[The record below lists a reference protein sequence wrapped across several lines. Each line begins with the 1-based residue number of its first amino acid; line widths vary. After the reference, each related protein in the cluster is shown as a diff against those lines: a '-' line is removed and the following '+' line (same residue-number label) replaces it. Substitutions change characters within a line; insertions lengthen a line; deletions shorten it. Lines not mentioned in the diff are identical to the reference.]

1 MNKNE
6 KTADVAEELDNAPPG
21 ADEEAAET
29 AETSAEEA
37 NESEGGKEAAAEE
50 SPAEGENEGSE
61 DGEEF
66 ADDDYDEY
74 DGFYRDASD
83 FEDVADDTADE
94 DEDEE
99 SDEDTDEPDD
109 ESGDTPSDP
118 EDEDEDEGEN
128 EVSEE
133 GEEEEPAEE
142 PEAEETPA
150 EGGEASYSSWEAEDR
165 AAIIKAH
172 PELEKLLKDKP
183 LGEILDDVDLFVYMR
198 GSPAARAKY
207 SAADAF
213 EKAAAKFLAKR
224 AAAPRAKADSKAHL
238 TAGKGKAAAAP
249 RTMDPETRRM
259 FRDMFPDL
267 TPAQREELYRKVT

>member
-1 MNKNE
+1 MNENE

-37 NESEGGKEAAAEE
+37 KGNEGGEETAEEE
-50 SPAEGENEGSE
+50 SPAEGEN
-61 DGEEF
+61 DGEED
-66 ADDDYDEY
+66 AADDYDEY

-83 FEDVADDTADE
+83 FEEADDDTADD

-99 SDEDTDEPDD
+99 PDEDTDEPDD

-118 EDEDEDEGEN
+118 ESEDEDEGEN

-133 GEEEEPAEE
+133 GEEEEPSEE

-213 EKAAAKFLAKR
+213 DKAAAKFLAKR

-249 RTMDPETRRM
+249 VKLPPEIR
-259 FRDMFPDL
+259 
-267 TPAQREELYRKVT
+267 AQRHIYNNATDAEILALYKQFSN

>member
-1 MNKNE
+1 MNENE

-37 NESEGGKEAAAEE
+37 NDNEGGEEPAEEE
-50 SPAEGENEGSE
+50 SPAEDKNEGSE

-83 FEDVADDTADE
+83 FEDVDDNTSD
-94 DEDEE
+94 DDDE

-118 EDEDEDEGEN
+118 EDEDGDEGEN

-150 EGGEASYSSWEAEDR
+150 EGGEASYSSWEEEDR

-213 EKAAAKFLAKR
+213 DKAAAKFLAKR

-249 RTMDPETRRM
+249 VKLPPEIR
-259 FRDMFPDL
+259 
-267 TPAQREELYRKVT
+267 AQKHLYPGKTDAEILALYKQFSN